1 MLISFGRKQKRV
13 QRVLAGLSVP
23 PDAGSGG
30 DNQRQ
35 TCLLDL
41 RSAAAFRSGFVPG
54 SYSVPDPD
62 SLIAA
67 AEAGLFVHRS
77 VYLLAD
83 SDEQLAMCA
92 EDDCFGPTASMEGWF
107 SADALDE
114 WQMHKKDLGTLEAIT
129 RATLSVR
136 MAAWNTVALRV
147 LDNSLSVPGAPS
159 DALTFR
165 FPELRAS
172 LDGLPTESSLCVICR
187 TNELASFA
195 SSLLWNF
202 GFHKTTYLGVGS
214 A

>member
-13 QRVLAGLSVP
+13 DGVLAGLSIP
-23 PDAGSGG
+23 PGAGGG
-30 DNQRQ
+30 DNRRQ

-41 RSAAAFRSGFVPG
+41 RSAAAYRSGFVPG

-62 SLIAA
+62 SLEAA
-67 AEAGLFVHRS
+67 AAAGLFDRRS

-92 EDDCFGPTASMEGWF
+92 DDDCFGATASLEGWF

-114 WQMHKKDLGTLEAIT
+114 WQTHKKELGTLEAIT

-147 LDNSLSVPGAPS
+147 LDNSLAVPGAPS

-165 FPELRAS
+165 FTALRSS

-195 SSLLWNF
+195 TSLLWNF
-202 GFHKTTYLGVGS
+202 GFHKTTYLHTAGG
-214 A
+214 